1 MQEFQHRAAITA
13 FIWTM
18 VTMIVAGIL
27 VFWSADAIPTPAATT
42 TTAYSTAL
50 DVANQRL
57 TEASQRIIALEQ
69 QQTSNMSASVD
80 VPVSADAPVT
90 LPTAQTDSR
99 ITLDARAATLIADE
113 AVRNS
118 HAIADAYLVDLQ
130 SNIAWAI
137 PYETSIVYVRANDGE
152 ILLIEQTH

>member
-18 VTMIVAGIL
+18 ITMILAGIL
-27 VFWSADAIPTPAATT
+27 VFWSADAIPTPADTT

-57 TEASQRIIALEQ
+57 TEASQRIVALEQ
-69 QQTSNMSASVD
+69 QQTDEVPAIAD
-80 VPVSADAPVT
+80 VPLTAPNEASD
-90 LPTAQTDSR
+90 PR
-99 ITLDARAATLIADE
+99 ITLDGATATRIAD
-113 AVRNS
+113 AAAGNY
-118 HAIADAYLVDLQ
+118 HAIATAYLVDLQ
-130 SNIAWAI
+130 GNIAWAV
-137 PYETSIVYVRANDGE
+137 PYESGIIYVRANDGE